1 MNRLSV
7 HIFSIGEYTFKVTA
21 RNRINNVNSSQNVSV
36 AVDVKTLKFD
46 PDPSEDA
53 HEVNKTFNISF
64 SLEAGDE
71 PTFYVEFGNNV
82 SIFIL
87 CQENVENKK
96 KMDVNVT

>member
-7 HIFSIGEYTFKVTA
+7 HIFSIGEYKFTVTA
-21 RNRINNVNSSQNVSV
+21 RNRINNVSSSQNVSV

-71 PTFYVEFGNNV
+71 PTFYVEFGNQ
-82 SIFIL
+82 SIFML
-87 CQENVENKK
+87 CQEYVGNK